1 MFVKYDLYNYS
12 DEWVE
17 IISAGTIMGIEWGDI
32 VWRCGGICIQLD
44 TTWFS
49 LAVSE
54 SGDLR
59 RIYGDSNDFKWQSDA
74 AISQYIHLS
83 AN

>member
-1 MFVKYDLYNYS
+1 
-12 DEWVE
+12 
-17 IISAGTIMGIEWGDI
+17 MGIEWGDI

-74 AISQYIHLS
+74 AISH
-83 AN
+83 

>member
-1 MFVKYDLYNYS
+1 
-12 DEWVE
+12 
-17 IISAGTIMGIEWGDI
+17 MGIEWGDI

-59 RIYGDSNDFKWQSDA
+59 RIYGDSNDSKWQSDA
-74 AISQYIHLS
+74 AISH
-83 AN
+83 